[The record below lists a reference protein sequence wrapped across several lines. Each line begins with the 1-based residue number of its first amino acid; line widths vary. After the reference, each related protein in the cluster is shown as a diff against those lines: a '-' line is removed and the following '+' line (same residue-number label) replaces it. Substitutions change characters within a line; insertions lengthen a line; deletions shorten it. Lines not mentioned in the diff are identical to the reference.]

1 MNVSIIAAMGKN
13 RELGFG
19 NKLPWHLPDDLK
31 RFKAL
36 TRDHAVIMGRKTFES
51 IGKPLPE
58 RKNIIVTRDPGYVVA
73 GAIVTHSIE
82 EAIKEAGDDSEIF
95 VIGGAEIYRLALP
108 RANKMY
114 LTFVEA
120 ELQADVYFPEFDGAE
135 WNVVREEPHEANEK
149 HKYRFTFREYER
161 K

>member
-120 ELQADVYFPEFDGAE
+120 ELQADVYFQEFDGAE